1 MNIVELKVL
10 PDWILEIRADDGRV
24 GHFDVKPYLDYEA
37 FEPLRDPG
45 EFAKVSNGRYF
56 IEWAC
61 EADLLADTIEAKWR
75 LVEQAA

>member
-37 FEPLRDPG
+37 FEPLRDPA

-61 EADLLADTIEAKWR
+61 EADLSADTIEAKWR